1 VRDTEIPL
9 PVKTDCEKLIRFV
22 DEALVEREL
31 RVTLRDGLKKF
42 PGCIHWH
49 VKKGRMPGTLE
60 ITVWP
65 EQCRAWFTIHD
76 GRAADWLDDE
86 IKQLSKMLRLHFGRK
101 H

>member
-1 VRDTEIPL
+1 MRDTEIPL

-31 RVTLRDGLKKF
+31 RVTLRDELKKF
-42 PGCIHWH
+42 PGCVHWH

-65 EQCRAWFTIHD
+65 EQHRAWFTIHD
-76 GRAADWLDDE
+76 GRVADWLDNE